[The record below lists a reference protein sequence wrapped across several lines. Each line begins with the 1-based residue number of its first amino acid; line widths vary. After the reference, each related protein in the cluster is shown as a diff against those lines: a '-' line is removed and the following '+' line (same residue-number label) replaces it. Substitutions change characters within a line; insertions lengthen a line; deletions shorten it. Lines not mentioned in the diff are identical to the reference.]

1 MRAAATFA
9 LGTLLDVGFDSARD
23 GVGGDEDCD
32 DEEKVRTEVSIIKS
46 LLSVASD
53 GSPLV
58 RVEVAVGM
66 LLLNL
71 FPEDFPLD
79 TYTYCFHTPSS

>member
-1 MRAAATFA
+1 MRAAAIFA
-9 LGTLLDVGFDSARD
+9 LGTLLDVGFVSARD

-58 RVEVAVGM
+58 RAEVAVGM
-66 LLLNL
+66 R
-71 FPEDFPLD
+71 FAE
-79 TYTYCFHTPSS
+79 SSP